1 MPLYNKA
8 TLFPF
13 VTLIYNIIQ
22 SKHVNMLALMHHFI
36 GLNLQPL
43 NAFIK
48 YVDNMLIY
56 EMITQQKGRSVLCV
70 QNMLPLI
77 SLFVTYKTQRMNT

>member
-22 SKHVNMLALMHHFI
+22 SKHIYMLGLMHNFI
-36 GLNLQPL
+36 GQNLQPL

-56 EMITQQKGRSVLCV
+56 EMISQQKGRSVLGV
-70 QNMLPLI
+70 QNMLPLNSI
-77 SLFVTYKTQRMNT
+77 LSVCHV

>member
-22 SKHVNMLALMHHFI
+22 SKHIYMLALMHNFI
-36 GLNLQPL
+36 GQNLQPL
-43 NAFIK
+43 NTFIK

-56 EMITQQKGRSVLCV
+56 ELITQQKGRSVLCV
-70 QNMLPLI
+70 QNMLPLNSI
-77 SLFVTYKTQRMNT
+77 LSVCHV

>member
-8 TLFPF
+8 TLFIF

-22 SKHVNMLALMHHFI
+22 SKHIYMLALMHNFI
-36 GLNLQPL
+36 GQNLKPL

-48 YVDNMLIY
+48 YVDNLLIY

-70 QNMLPLI
+70 QNMLPLNSI
-77 SLFVTYKTQRMNT
+77 LSVCHA